1 MQIDLAKLIE
11 VKENLYT
18 IISAI
23 YYQKENLLEIRIKSE
38 NPLDS
43 ALEEDLREY
52 FDFVDLK
59 ISYEKIIVKDF
70 DDYIPEYEGEVEYED
85 VPDDLN
91 DIVFRDEN
99 IPEPRPIEN
108 SAYHSAKGNFG
119 QDEDQIIDIDEDL
132 NENPFEEDSVNQDE
146 LLKEE
151 AELKE
156 ESPVS
161 IENSFENR
169 DCDEEGLDQN
179 LEELAR
185 RAIEMADDLINKKE
199 TLDRIM
205 IKPNLAEGESV
216 GRKNENN

>member
-1 MQIDLAKLIE
+1 MQIDLAKLIK

-23 YYQKENLLEIRIKSE
+23 YYQKENLLEIKIKSE

-99 IPEPRPIEN
+99 IPC
-108 SAYHSAKGNFG
+108 
-119 QDEDQIIDIDEDL
+119 
-132 NENPFEEDSVNQDE
+132 
-146 LLKEE
+146 LLYTSSMWQ
-151 AELKE
+151 LRQ
-156 ESPVS
+156 SS
-161 IENSFENR
+161 
-169 DCDEEGLDQN
+169 
-179 LEELAR
+179 
-185 RAIEMADDLINKKE
+185 
-199 TLDRIM
+199 
-205 IKPNLAEGESV
+205 
-216 GRKNENN
+216 